1 MTQIS
6 NPPAFPQAG
15 TRSKTKAIAIL
26 TALIAALILG
36 AAVVSKAHAKAPR
49 PSAELTTPPPSY
61 SEALHQ
67 AEAEDMAK
75 GVTPEMAAALRAKGS
90 VDATPKPV
98 QAGQI

>member
-15 TRSKTKAIAIL
+15 THSKAKALLIL
-26 TALIAALILG
+26 TALVGALILG
-36 AAVVSKAHAKAPR
+36 AAMVSKAHAHAPR
-49 PSAELTTPPPSY
+49 RSVEMTPPPPSY
-61 SEALHQ
+61 ADAMHQ

-90 VDATPKPV
+90 VDAAPKPV

>member
-15 TRSKTKAIAIL
+15 TRSKSKALVIVVAV
-26 TALIAALILG
+26 AAALVLG
-36 AAVVSKAHAKAPR
+36 AAAVSKAHAHAPR
-49 PSAELTTPPPSY
+49 RAMEMTTPPPSY
-61 SEALHQ
+61 ADAMHQ

-75 GVTPEMAAALRAKGS
+75 GVTPEMAATLRAKGS
-90 VDATPKPV
+90 VDDATKPV